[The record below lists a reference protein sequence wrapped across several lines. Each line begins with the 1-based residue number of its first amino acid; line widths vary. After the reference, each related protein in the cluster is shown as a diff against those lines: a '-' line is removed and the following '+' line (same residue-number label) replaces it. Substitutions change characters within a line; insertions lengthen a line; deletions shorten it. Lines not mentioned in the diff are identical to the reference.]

1 MRLLAVLCGSSL
13 LLSAQLAPE
22 VELLARIR
30 VHMLSNLERQPDY
43 TCVETVERSRRLG
56 AARKF
61 QLQDTL
67 RLEVALVEGHEMF
80 GWPGSKKF
88 EDTDL
93 RNMVTTGAIGNGNFA
108 SHARSI
114 FVGRNAT
121 FQYRGEAPLDERA
134 SVRYDFRVPLFLSG
148 FRIRISDREAVVG
161 YHGSFHADPQ
171 TLDLQRLE
179 VVADDIPP
187 QLGLSSASDRMD
199 YARTPIGEGQFLLPS
214 GSELS
219 MIDLHGQ
226 ESRNRVRFTSCRQ
239 FTGESV
245 LSFGDPPGPEGAPTP
260 AAGAPGREI
269 DLPPALGFTL
279 SLLDEIDTE
288 TSAVGDPVRALLD
301 RDLKYKG
308 RLLFPKGSVATGRV
322 TRMERRSDYTIVG
335 LEFSEIQSPGA
346 HARLQ
351 SKLESA
357 AGLQAFAPRGRMAG
371 LDPGPGEGLI
381 PLRSGRIHLRRGI
394 LMFWRT

>member
-1 MRLLAVLCGSSL
+1 MLAIWLASP

-30 VHMLSNLERQPDY
+30 VQMAASLERQPNY
-43 TCVETVERSRRLG
+43 TCIETVERSRRPG

-108 SHARSI
+108 AHARSI
-114 FVGRNAT
+114 FLGSNAT
-121 FQYRGEAPLDERA
+121 FHYRGEAPLDDRA
-134 SVRYDFRVPLFLSG
+134 SVRYDFQVPLFLSG
-148 FRIRISDREAVVG
+148 FRIRVSGREAVVG
-161 YHGSFHADPQ
+161 YHGSFHADPK

-179 VVADDIPP
+179 VDADDIPP

-199 YARTPIGEGQFLLPS
+199 YARIRIGEGQFLLPA

-219 MIDLHGQ
+219 MIDLRGQ
-226 ESRNRVRFTSCRQ
+226 ESRNRIRFTSCRQ

-245 LSFGDPPGPEGAPTP
+245 LSFGDPPGPEAAPTP
-260 AAGAPGREI
+260 ASVAPGREI
-269 DLPPALGFTL
+269 ELPPALEFTL

-308 RLLFPKGSVATGRV
+308 RLLFPKGAVATGRV
-322 TRMERRSDYTIVG
+322 TRMERRSDYNIVG
-335 LEFSEIQSPGA
+335 LEFTEIQSADA

-351 SKLESA
+351 PKLESA
-357 AGLQAFAPRGRMAG
+357 AGLQPFAPSGRITG
-371 LDPGPGEGLI
+371 LDPSPGEGLI
-381 PLRSGRIHLRRGI
+381 PLRGGRVHLTRGI